1 MGQDT
6 QLSEPRTPPSAPA
19 RGGGREPQTQSRTP
33 RPALRQ
39 VPAPRTAWPRRGS
52 AGGLQTGERV
62 EARTSMAASRRRGWP
77 PGLRRDRP
85 HAACPSQSPRG
96 GRGRGEPSAPLGF
109 GRSAPWLFTQASGS
123 RPSLGSH
130 PSGPSLARP
139 VEGPPVQGPPRSPS
153 SWVSPLPCRPL
164 AAPFLSPRWPLR
176 GIAVQLGH
184 CSPQESPPDHPPS
197 LLSHVLGLPDVLAL
211 RATAGRPPPA
221 GAGAPWGQRPTSPQR
236 RLSTAGHRL
245 GGELPLGTCGGSA
258 GRRSGEGRGR
268 RDECVMDG

>member
-77 PGLRRDRP
+77 PGPRRDRP

-109 GRSAPWLFTQASGS
+109 GRSAPWQFTQASRSCPSLGS
-123 RPSLGSH
+123 RPS
-130 PSGPSLARP
+130 GPLLARP

-164 AAPFLSPRWPLR
+164 AAPSPGRPLPLPSLATARHRGAARALLPAGIAPRSSTVSALTCPRASGRPGPACHCRAPSPR
-176 GIAVQLGH
+176 G
-184 CSPQESPPDHPPS
+184 S
-197 LLSHVLGLPDVLAL
+197 
-211 RATAGRPPPA
+211 
-221 GAGAPWGQRPTSPQR
+221 
-236 RLSTAGHRL
+236 
-245 GGELPLGTCGGSA
+245 GGSLGAAADVASAPTLHSGAQA
-258 GRRSGEGRGR
+258 GRRAATRHVQGKCRNAQRGGAR
-268 RDECVMDG
+268 KER